1 MSRRRSPTR
10 RPENAPFMYDF
21 KWVYTTCVTC
31 GTISDLRQVSRS
43 CKDGKCSVC
52 GCEDGTFT
60 MPVLTFH
67 RSLYYMRF
75 DRMERYGTPMIEEG
89 EDFSAG
95 WIARNF
101 RTQSQMEKLAI
112 LWGSDNISDLYKHE

>member
-1 MSRRRSPTR
+1 
-10 RPENAPFMYDF
+10 
-21 KWVYTTCVTC
+21 
-31 GTISDLRQVSRS
+31 
-43 CKDGKCSVC
+43 
-52 GCEDGTFT
+52 
-60 MPVLTFH
+60 
-67 RSLYYMRF
+67 MRF